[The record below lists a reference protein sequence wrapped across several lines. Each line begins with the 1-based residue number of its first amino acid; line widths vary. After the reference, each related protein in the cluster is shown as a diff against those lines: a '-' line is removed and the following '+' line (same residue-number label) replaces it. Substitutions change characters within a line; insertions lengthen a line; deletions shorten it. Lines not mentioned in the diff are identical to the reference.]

1 MGADGSRVSAV
12 VTLLCYISGGRITIL
27 LLFLTSTL
35 IYKLG
40 FGLPGRTEQHS
51 PTSPS
56 PARYLPYYDSM
67 KFQALFISTIVF
79 FQVGYS
85 QTTDTIRIYDHLKP
99 TDRWKLKINN
109 QKFTLYTNRLFSKD
123 DIVSTGKCNVKGTTI
138 HFICDT
144 SKLKNKNWAKHE
156 VRQFSNIP
164 FILNGDT
171 FERRYNF
178 FIPYNL
184 NRSKDSLKIPAGIFA
199 RYYRGDGLGSNIVEL
214 KEDRTYIFYDN
225 SCTMRFTEKGTWS
238 LDNDIITF
246 NPDEGKWSMLEWVTK
261 DRKLYLTDNYLIG
274 KKTTRVLTKTGKKI
288 VTETYSYL
296 SKQPNYPGK

>member
-1 MGADGSRVSAV
+1 
-12 VTLLCYISGGRITIL
+12 
-27 LLFLTSTL
+27 
-35 IYKLG
+35 
-40 FGLPGRTEQHS
+40 
-51 PTSPS
+51 
-56 PARYLPYYDSM
+56 M

-123 DIVSTGKCNVKGTTI
+123 DIVSTGKCNVKGTAI

-199 RYYRGDGLGSNIVEL
+199 RYYRGDGFGSNIVEL

-246 NPDEGKWSMLEWVTK
+246 IPDEGKWSMLEWVTK